1 MPLTLSLSRFKYS
14 ESDRESTSSSLT
26 AVNERQ
32 TGGHLLA
39 TASNDPN
46 LSTFTAHP
54 LTDKSMSVK
63 SLQSLNSSLPVPVK
77 KVGRR
82 GRPPKKDA
90 KSRNRQGS
98 LKNSKKHSN

>member
-1 MPLTLSLSRFKYS
+1 MFFCVFFNLT

-32 TGGHLLA
+32 IGGHFLT
-39 TASNDPN
+39 TASIDQN
-46 LSTFTAHP
+46 LSPTSAHP